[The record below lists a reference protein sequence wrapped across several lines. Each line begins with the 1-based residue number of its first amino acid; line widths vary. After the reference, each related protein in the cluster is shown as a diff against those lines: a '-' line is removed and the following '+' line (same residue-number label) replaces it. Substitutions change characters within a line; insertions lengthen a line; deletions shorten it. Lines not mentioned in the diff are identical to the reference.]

1 MKQDLKYPIAKDKIT
16 NKLVNAKD
24 AVNGKN
30 CNCLCYHCEQELI
43 AVNRVTKQREH
54 FRHDLGSN
62 CAGSYETYIHWLAK
76 EVFKEI
82 EFISLPEILEDSLYS
97 NSKYSLRDLYNEFK
111 IPIKFRKKLNKNLI
125 DKINKRLKEV
135 KIDKVEI
142 EKRYSSS
149 NGDIIVDVVLKFKNQ
164 DLFIEPF
171 FFNPIDELKKAKLK
185 DINIS
190 TISINLVEFIA
201 QKNHLYSIDDL
212 KDFISND
219 ISSKS
224 WKLIKSDAL
233 ITENDYNLLRKQIE
247 SNSEIINYEQNLLM
261 KISKIDKEIEK
272 FEDDLK
278 LLYQE
283 VRKLNNFKQYKR
295 RIKDEFLQEIENLG
309 YN

>member
-43 AVNRVTKQREH
+43 AINKVTKQREH
-54 FRHDLGSN
+54 FRHNLNSN

-82 EFISLPEILEDSLYS
+82 DFISLPEIQEDRLYS

-111 IPIKFRKKLNKNLI
+111 LPMKFRKKLNENLI
-125 DKINKRLKEV
+125 NKINKRLKEV

-142 EKRYSSS
+142 EKRYSSL
-149 NGDIIVDVVLKFKNQ
+149 NGDIVVDVVLKFKNQ

-171 FFNPIDELKKAKLK
+171 FFNPIDEFKQKKLI

-190 TISINLVEFIA
+190 TISINLVDFIA
-201 QKNHLYSIDDL
+201 QKKHLYSIDEL

-224 WKLIKSDAL
+224 WKIIKNDAL
-233 ITENDYNLLRKQIE
+233 ITENDFNLLRKKIE
-247 SNSEIINYEQNLLM
+247 NNSEIINYQQNLLI
-261 KISKIDKEIEK
+261 KIKEIEK
-272 FEDDLK
+272 EIQKFDDDMK

-283 VRKLNNFKQYKR
+283 VRKLNNFKQYKW
-295 RIKDEFLQEIENLG
+295 RIKEELNREIENLG
-309 YN
+309 YD

>member
-54 FRHDLGSN
+54 FRHNLNSN

-82 EFISLPEILEDSLYS
+82 EFISLPEIEENSLYL
-97 NSKYSLRDLYNEFK
+97 NSKYSLRDLYNEYK
-111 IPIKFRKKLNKNLI
+111 VPIKFRKKLNENLI
-125 DKINKRLKEV
+125 YKINKRLKKV
-135 KIDKVEI
+135 KIEKVEI

-149 NGDIIVDVVLKFKNQ
+149 NGDIVVDIVLKFKNQ

-171 FFNPIDELKKAKLK
+171 FFNPINEIKKAKLK

-190 TISINLVEFIA
+190 TISINLVDFID
-201 QKNHLYSIDDL
+201 KKKHLYSIEEL
-212 KDFISND
+212 KDFISSDVN
-219 ISSKS
+219 SKS
-224 WKLIKSDAL
+224 WKILRNDAL
-233 ITENDYNLLRKQIE
+233 ITEKDYNLLREQIE
-247 SNSEIINYEQNLLM
+247 SNSEIINYEQNLLI

-272 FEDDLK
+272 FEDDMK

-283 VRKLNNFKQYKR
+283 VRKLNNFKQYKC
-295 RIKDEFLQEIENLG
+295 RIRDEFLQEIENLP